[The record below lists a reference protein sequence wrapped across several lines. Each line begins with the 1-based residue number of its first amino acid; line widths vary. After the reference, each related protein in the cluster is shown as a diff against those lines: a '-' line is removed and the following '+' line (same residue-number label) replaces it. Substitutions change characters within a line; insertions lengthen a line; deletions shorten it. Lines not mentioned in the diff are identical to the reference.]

1 MSQSQAQASCGPAH
15 PTGSAASRH
24 QQNGSGTKQRPA
36 GVHHVLRQSSPPDAL
51 RTLSRQRN
59 ANRIRRH
66 RGRMQNSGQT
76 TVVLLGNALDPRG
89 RSNHPQ
95 PASPRPHRKPVAP
108 VLAKNQPVWCSR
120 PSKTLITGRTHDM
133 RGSPPIS
140 LAQKTGTIADFPIP
154 HRGGAYNHHSDELE
168 IPTNIILHLLPP
180 YSPELNPQENLW
192 DEIRE
197 KIFKNYALKSMDDV
211 NAKLDEAAFYIER
224 NPTLV
229 RSITSFPY
237 IAKSL

>member
-120 PSKTLITGRTHDM
+120 PSKTLITGRTHCNSLHYLRASMEGALRLDLTGKPAGTVTATEA
-133 RGSPPIS
+133 RHATERLAALAKVAAKRASKVASTPTGGQTSKGAGTESPPAASATPKASNIS
-140 LAQKTGTIADFPIP
+140 NRTVATEPTMPGQKRLSLGD
-154 HRGGAYNHHSDELE
+154 
-168 IPTNIILHLLPP
+168 
-180 YSPELNPQENLW
+180 
-192 DEIRE
+192 
-197 KIFKNYALKSMDDV
+197 LKR
-211 NAKLDEAAFYIER
+211 A
-224 NPTLV
+224 
-229 RSITSFPY
+229 
-237 IAKSL
+237 